1 MRSAPGV
8 KVNLKIST
16 WNINSVRLRIAQV
29 GTFLDQHQPDVLC
42 LQETKC
48 RDSEFPAADIR
59 KFGYEHIAI
68 NGQKGYHGVA
78 IISRLP
84 LSNIQRKDFC
94 QVGDARHISA
104 SIEIADRSI
113 RIDNLYVPAGGDEPD
128 PVKNVK
134 FAHKL
139 AFLDEMFHWGAG
151 DHFAKDTVDPGRRSE
166 CRAL

>member
-1 MRSAPGV
+1 M
-8 KVNLKIST
+8 
-16 WNINSVRLRIAQV
+16 
-29 GTFLDQHQPDVLC
+29 
-42 LQETKC
+42 
-48 RDSEFPAADIR
+48 
-59 KFGYEHIAI
+59 
-68 NGQKGYHGVA
+68 A

-84 LSNIQRKDFC
+84 LTNIERKDFC

-139 AFLDEMFHWGAG
+139 AFLDEMYHWALAIISQGTSILVG
-151 DHFAKDTVDPGRRSE
+151 DLNVAPYENDV
-166 CRAL
+166 